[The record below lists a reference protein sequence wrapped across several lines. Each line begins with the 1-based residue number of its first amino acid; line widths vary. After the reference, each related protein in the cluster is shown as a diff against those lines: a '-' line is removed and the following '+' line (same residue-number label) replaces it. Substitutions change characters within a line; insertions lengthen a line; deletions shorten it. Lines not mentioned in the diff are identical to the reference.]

1 MNFQHNFSVMLTERK
16 IEIRQFCEDS
26 VCDSKV
32 KVVISVQK
40 QTKTK
45 QARVCRNFA
54 RRAEIPS
61 ATVKIWKADANSF

>member
-1 MNFQHNFSVMLTERK
+1 MLTERK

-45 QARVCRNFA
+45 QARVCMNFA
-54 RRAEIPS
+54 RKAEVPS
-61 ATVKIWKADANSF
+61 ATITT